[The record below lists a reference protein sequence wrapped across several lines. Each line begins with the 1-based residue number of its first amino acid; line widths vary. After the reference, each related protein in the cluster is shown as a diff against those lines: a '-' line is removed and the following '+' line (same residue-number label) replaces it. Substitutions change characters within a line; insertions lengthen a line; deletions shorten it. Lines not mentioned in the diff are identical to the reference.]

1 MSEGQGP
8 MSVYIDS
15 NSRLHH
21 DQEASFALVC
31 PHCQVF
37 SHLTA
42 VSVPQFAQLAAHKPS
57 HVGLVYRC
65 DSCNAPVFLKFPV
78 KMYAGNRVE
87 LAPNYQELERP
98 REKFTYTYLP
108 EESELLFKE
117 ALVCYAYG
125 AFNAFAS
132 MCRRTAQSIFR
143 DLGESGKLKVFDQL
157 ADIRDMAE
165 LDADTFNLLK
175 KILFDNDADGY
186 PGVPTIGGEQAGIL
200 LEVMKDLL
208 YQSYIRRGKLQ
219 QAMMVRRFFA
229 EEGRSNKVTP
239 IAKVSS

>member
-1 MSEGQGP
+1 MSI
-8 MSVYIDS
+8 YIDS
-15 NSRLHH
+15 NGRLHH

-37 SHLTA
+37 SHLTS
-42 VSVPQFAQLAAHKPS
+42 VSVPQFSQLTAHKPS

-78 KMYAGNRVE
+78 KIYAGNRVE
-87 LAPNYQELERP
+87 LAANFQELERP

-117 ALVCYAYG
+117 ALACYAHG
-125 AFNAFAS
+125 NFNAFAS
-132 MCRRTAQSIFR
+132 MCRRTAQSVYK
-143 DLGESGKLKVFDQL
+143 DLGESGKLRIFNQL
-157 ADIRDMAE
+157 GEIRDMAE

-175 KILFDNDADGY
+175 KILFDNDTDSY
-186 PGVPTIGGEQAGIL
+186 PSLAALDAEQAGIL
-200 LEVMKDLL
+200 LEVMKDVL
-208 YQSYIRRGKLQ
+208 YQAYIRRGKLQ

-229 EEGRSNKVTP
+229 EESLHKVTP
-239 IAKVSS
+239 FAKASS

>member
-1 MSEGQGP
+1 MSI
-8 MSVYIDS
+8 YIDS

-42 VSVPQFAQLAAHKPS
+42 VSIPQFGQLIAHKPN

-65 DSCNAPVFLKFPV
+65 DSCNLPVFLKFPV
-78 KMYAGNRVE
+78 KIYAGNRVE
-87 LAPNYQELERP
+87 LAPTFVELERP
-98 REKFTYTYLP
+98 REKFTFTYLP

-117 ALVCYAYG
+117 ALSCYAHG
-125 AFNAFAS
+125 NFNAFAS
-132 MCRRTAQSIFR
+132 MCRRTAQSVFR
-143 DLGESGKLKVFDQL
+143 DLGENGRLKIFDQL
-157 ADIRDMAE
+157 TEIRDMAE

-175 KILFDNDADGY
+175 RVLFDTDADSN
-186 PGVPTIGGEQAGIL
+186 PSLPMLGGEQSGIL

-208 YQSYIRRGKLQ
+208 YQAYIRRGKLQ
-219 QAMMVRRFFA
+219 QAMMVRRYFA
-229 EEGRSNKVTP
+229 EESQHSKVTP
-239 IAKVSS
+239 FARDGSRL

>member
-1 MSEGQGP
+1 MSIH
-8 MSVYIDS
+8 IDS

-31 PHCQVF
+31 PHCQVL
-37 SHLTA
+37 SHVTA
-42 VSVPQFAQLAAHKPS
+42 VSIPQFAQLVAHKPS
-57 HVGLVYRC
+57 HIGIVYRC

-78 KMYAGNRVE
+78 KIYAANRVE
-87 LAPNYQELERP
+87 LAASYVELERP

-117 ALVCYAYG
+117 ALSCYAHG

-132 MCRRTAQSIFR
+132 MCRRTAQSVFR
-143 DLGESGKLKVFDQL
+143 DLGENGKLRIFNQVTE
-157 ADIRDMAE
+157 IRDMAE

-175 KILFDNDADGY
+175 RVLFDNDTDSY
-186 PGVPTIGGEQAGIL
+186 PSLPVMSGEQAGIL

-208 YQSYIRRGKLQ
+208 YQAYIRRGKLQ

-229 EEGRSNKVTP
+229 EESQTSKITP
-239 IAKVSS
+239 FVKASS

>member
-1 MSEGQGP
+1 MSIH
-8 MSVYIDS
+8 IDS

-31 PHCQVF
+31 PHCQVL
-37 SHLTA
+37 SHMTA
-42 VSVPQFAQLAAHKPS
+42 VSIPQFAQLSAHKPN
-57 HVGLVYRC
+57 HVGIVYRC

-78 KMYAGNRVE
+78 KIYAATRVE
-87 LAPNYQELERP
+87 LAPNYLELERP

-117 ALVCYAYG
+117 ALSCYAHG

-132 MCRRTAQSIFR
+132 MCRRTAQSVFR
-143 DLGESGKLKVFDQL
+143 DLGENGKLRIFDMV
-157 ADIRDMAE
+157 ADIRTMAE
-165 LDADTFNLLK
+165 LDNETYSLLK
-175 KILFDNDADGY
+175 KILFDNDADAY
-186 PGVPTIGGEQAGIL
+186 PSLPVLTGEHAGIL

-229 EEGRSNKVTP
+229 EESQSPRVTP
-239 IAKVSS
+239 FLKASS